1 MTRLFEDTT
10 PEAEA
15 VLVGLLREM
24 PPPRKIEM
32 VCELNGMVRRLAMAG
47 LRERHPGADEAEI
60 RRRLADL
67 LLGKELAAEVY
78 GPLPANWDPTY
89 AGSEPLSY
97 D

>member
-24 PPPRKIEM
+24 SPSRKIEM
-32 VCELNGMVRRLAMAG
+32 VCELNGMVRRLAIAG
-47 LRERHPGADEAEI
+47 LRERHPGADKEEI

-67 LLGKELAAEVY
+67 LLGKDLAAEVY
-78 GPLPANWDPTY
+78 GTLPSDWEPTY
-89 AGSEPLSY
+89 TGSEPLNH